1 MTLLEPRRCLPEDIL
16 DFEFAAG
23 EITTITGRIVKP
35 WDMGVYD
42 FCLEDIG
49 HALSQLC
56 RYAGHVPSF
65 YSVAEHCVWVYE
77 SARGAGVDHMPTL
90 RAAFLHDASE
100 AYLVDVPA
108 PVKKMP
114 AMRPYVEAEDRLQ
127 VKLGNRYGFNLFHP
141 DIAEVVKHHD
151 QEAYRFETR
160 FHRQGLIVG
169 LQPVDAKHEWWRVA
183 NELGLTDD

>member
-1 MTLLEPRRCLPEDIL
+1 MTLLEPRRVLPEDLL
-16 DFEFAAG
+16 DAEYEPGTIA
-23 EITTITGRIVKP
+23 TITGRLIKP
-35 WDMGVYD
+35 WEMGVYD

-49 HALSQLC
+49 WALSHLC

-77 SARGAGVDHMPTL
+77 EAKASGAQSHVL

-100 AYLVDVPA
+100 AYLVDMPA

-114 AMRPYVEAEDRLQ
+114 GMAAYRDAEDRLQ
-127 VKLGNRYGFNLFHP
+127 QKLGNRYGFNLFDP
-141 DIAEVVKHHD
+141 ATAEVVKHHD

-160 FHRQGLIVG
+160 FLRQGLIVG
-169 LQPVDAKHEWWRVA
+169 LQPVDAREEWWRVA
-183 NELGLTDD
+183 HELGLED